1 MFGSPFFL
9 TPNVEKCS
17 PHFVPHISKERFRA
31 KCEKNHSKIA
41 LYYHLS
47 MVCTYM
53 SKETAIFVAIG
64 KILKYLHADMSLR
77 VAVLSFSILTFS
89 FKYWVL
95 LSLSKSSPFWFP
107 TAQISFSSP
116 FPFWNL
122 QSLDSIDLLISK
134 KFIGYRVC
142 HNTKASFVSIEWVIW
157 YSVEGDNFQQW
168 VSHFYCVWWN
178 VELKMYCQRKIK

>member
-1 MFGSPFFL
+1 M
-9 TPNVEKCS
+9 
-17 PHFVPHISKERFRA
+17 I
-31 KCEKNHSKIA
+31 
-41 LYYHLS
+41 
-47 MVCTYM
+47 CTYM
-53 SKETAIFVAIG
+53 SKDTAIFVATG
-64 KILKYLHADMSLR
+64 KILNYTHADMSLR

-89 FKYWVL
+89 FKCWVL

-157 YSVEGDNFQQW
+157 YSVECDNIQQSI
-168 VSHFYCVWWN
+168 SHFYCVWWN
-178 VELKMYCQRKIK
+178 VELNVMSKKDKIGATKCNWIRYKM

>member
-1 MFGSPFFL
+1 MFCFTFFSHPKL
-9 TPNVEKCS
+9 RKVLPVQ
-17 PHFVPHISKERFRA
+17 FV
-31 KCEKNHSKIA
+31 KNCVFYEDITVKSLFITI
-41 LYYHLS
+41 
-47 MVCTYM
+47 CTYM
-53 SKETAIFVAIG
+53 SKDAAIFVATG
-64 KILKYLHADMSLR
+64 KILNYTHADMSLR

-89 FKYWVL
+89 FKCWVL

-157 YSVEGDNFQQW
+157 YSVECDNIQHRTFT
-168 VSHFYCVWWN
+168 VYDEMWN
-178 VELKMYCQRKIK
+178 